1 MPKGRPF
8 AENPRKEVL
17 QIRLTKEE
25 KEELF
30 KNARCYSMDVAEYIR
45 YITGISKEGKKN

>member
-1 MPKGRPF
+1 MPRGRPF
-8 AENPRKEVL
+8 TENPRKEVL

-45 YITGISKEGKKN
+45 YITGISKDKQKN